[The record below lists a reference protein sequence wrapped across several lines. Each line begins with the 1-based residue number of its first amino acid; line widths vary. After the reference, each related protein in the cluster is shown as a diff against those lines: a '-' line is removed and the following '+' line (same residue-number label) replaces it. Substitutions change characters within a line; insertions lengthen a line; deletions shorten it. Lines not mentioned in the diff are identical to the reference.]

1 MHTQTASASEHPARH
16 APHLQAAAGLGLYLL
31 TLPGRWCWGPASAGS
46 SPTSAPRPWGR
57 IVPLG
62 LGAEHL
68 ALLAAFGPL
77 AWSAIGFAFPGRG
90 IVWPRRVGARRPSA
104 EEAAIVADAHALLR
118 GADPDLPELHSLYV
132 LDDPL
137 PAGAAR
143 GRSVALARGLLE
155 TEAVAPVLAHELG
168 HIRTLDGRLTEALDR
183 LELWGD
189 PPAVPES
196 GGARDREVKQRS
208 SNGLLA
214 SALRLTLRLA
224 GGGCAARILSPLW
237 AAYWRSR
244 EYAADAYTASLGQ
257 GEDLARHLADYDL
270 PLDLPQRRF
279 PFNLSEHP
287 PVAHRIERLTSGGAA
302 GLTVVR

>member
-1 MHTQTASASEHPARH
+1 MHTQTASASEHPARY
-16 APHLQAAAGLGLYLL
+16 APHLQAATGLGLYLL
-31 TLPGRWCWGPASAGS
+31 TLSGEVVLGAGVRWLLTYLGAAALG
-46 SPTSAPRPWGR
+46 A

-62 LGAEHL
+62 LGAEQL
-68 ALLAAFGPL
+68 AFLAAFGPL
-77 AWSAIGFAFPGRG
+77 AWSVIGLVFAGRG
-90 IVWPRRVGARRPSA
+90 IVWARRVGARRPSA
-104 EEAAIVADAHALLR
+104 EEAAIVGDAYALLR
-118 GADPDLPELHSLYV
+118 GVDPDLREIRSLYV

-143 GRSVALARGLLE
+143 GRLVALARGLLE

-168 HIRTLDGRLTEALDR
+168 HTRTLDGRLTEALDR

-189 PPAVPES
+189 PLGLPSSVRDP
-196 GGARDREVKQRS
+196 DREVDERR

-214 SALRLTLRLA
+214 GALRWTLRLA

-237 AAYWRSR
+237 AAYWRGR
-244 EYAADAYTASLGQ
+244 EYAADAYAASLGQ

-287 PVAHRIERLTSGGAA
+287 PVAHRIERLLS
-302 GLTVVR
+302 